1 MAGSITNKQFS
12 TLETLQRLLR
22 YREVM
27 FKTIE
32 FADINHAGAIPETVF
47 YSFVIALKDQLSDE
61 QANEVSLVFDVDNLL
76 QSRIINDR
84 RNVDGVTKLL
94 FNTSV
99 FEVFRLC
106 RVSLYRPLTKVSLNA
121 AMTPLWSL
129 MRQVK
134 RGKLSTTPGTDDY
147 LEWVDDLIYR
157 VSDLL
162 GKIRANIAKLQ
173 NVGVEFEKS
182 AIADPQ
188 GYSQL
193 EVKRESYNMAAKL
206 YQREIDP
213 LKVFLDK
220 HTRYEEGDGI
230 FLTLG
235 YFRSFFQTINDTSR
249 AYLMLS
255 YEVQYLDLF
264 SPIKQV
270 ANQVSIYLQ
279 KTQQSLH
286 EHSAIDRAYS
296 VVLAAFENT
305 LGGDLRNKFIDM
317 SDLKSLG
324 VSVQCPAL
332 GRIAPFRTEKSPSF
346 LDVAFNELATRVQSY
361 APENSEKVLL
371 SESIS
376 KEAAKKLQ
384 YSQRLARWV
393 DNFDWPLNKDFLALA
408 HKELSQEW
416 PDFKLPDLFEVQSRL
431 INSPNYQL
439 ELRNEYQKMVDD
451 VYELQYR
458 VRHLVSLSNQ
468 QTEVK

>member
-1 MAGSITNKQFS
+1 MASKITNKQFS

-27 FKTIE
+27 FKAIE

-47 YSFVIALKDQLSDE
+47 YSFVIALKEQLPNE
-61 QANEVSLVFDVDNLL
+61 QANEVSLLFNIDNLL
-76 QSRIINDR
+76 QARIINDR

-129 MRQVK
+129 MRQVQ
-134 RGKLSTTPGTDDY
+134 RGKLSTILGTDDY
-147 LEWVDDLIYR
+147 LEWVDDLVYR

-173 NVGVEFEKS
+173 NVGIEFEK
-182 AIADPQ
+182 AATADPQ
-188 GYSQL
+188 GFSQL
-193 EVKRESYNMAAKL
+193 DVKRESFNMAAKL

-213 LKVFLDK
+213 LKLFLDK

-230 FLTLG
+230 FLTLE
-235 YFRSFFQTINDTSR
+235 YFRSFFNTVNDTSR

-279 KTQQSLH
+279 KTEQSLH
-286 EHSAIDRAYS
+286 EHSAIDHAYS
-296 VVLAAFENT
+296 VLLGAYEKT
-305 LGGDLRNKFIDM
+305 LGSDLRNKFIDI
-317 SDLKSLG
+317 SDLKPLG
-324 VSVQCPAL
+324 MSIQCPTL
-332 GRIAPFRTEKSPSF
+332 YRIAPFRTEKSPSF
-346 LDVAFNELATRVQSY
+346 LNVAFNELAARVQNY
-361 APENSEKVLL
+361 APDNSEKVLL

-376 KEAAKKLQ
+376 KEAAQKLQ

-393 DNFDWPLNKDFLALA
+393 DNFDWPLNTDFLALA
-408 HKELSQEW
+408 YKELNQKW
-416 PDFKLPDLFEVQSRL
+416 PDFKLADLFEIQSRV
-431 INSPNYQL
+431 INSTKYQL
-439 ELRNEYQKMVDD
+439 ELKNQYQKLVDD
-451 VYELQYR
+451 TYEVQYR
-458 VRHLVSLSNQ
+458 VRHLVLLSN
-468 QTEVK
+468 